1 MAFSVIHLIL
11 ELLRVKVTQASRV
24 LILEMGL
31 VVISQLFLHELLL
44 LLVLLEADVA

>member
-1 MAFSVIHLIL
+1 MAFSVIHSIL
-11 ELLRVKVTQASRV
+11 ELLRVEVTQASRV

-44 LLVLLEADVA
+44 LLVLLEADVS